1 MLHAMSCPK
10 TSERAKMVH
19 IHFSRQTFSHL
30 IEVHTLRMKEVQP
43 EPNVRRQLRVVPG
56 IPYNVISPG
65 MSIDVVSMHNVTMVS
80 DAIPSSLLILVSVE
94 VEDEVQCVFQFSAQ
108 PRLDIASLAFSM
120 SLRLSCD

>member
-1 MLHAMSCPK
+1 
-10 TSERAKMVH
+10 
-19 IHFSRQTFSHL
+19 
-30 IEVHTLRMKEVQP
+30 MKEVQP